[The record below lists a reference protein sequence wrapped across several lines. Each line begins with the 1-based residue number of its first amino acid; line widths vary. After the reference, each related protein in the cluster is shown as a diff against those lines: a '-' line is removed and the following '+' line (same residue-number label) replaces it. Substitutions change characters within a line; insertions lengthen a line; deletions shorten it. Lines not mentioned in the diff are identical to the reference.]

1 MKLMKRALL
10 LTVDS
15 NVGDL
20 RQEVEKMKGMT
31 LSAEP
36 GKKMGPFTEFTLTS
50 HDPALNWEDL
60 TWLKEVAG
68 NVPIYMKGVSSIEVS
83 HLSAQQLACFKEI
96 RGQTTLSVPIGRCC
110 WVWPPKCQLSAGSN
124 CIEAREFSSLTYRTS
139 A

>member
-1 MKLMKRALL
+1 M
-10 LTVDS
+10 TVDS

-31 LSAEP
+31 GPAEP

-68 NVPIYMKGVSSIEVS
+68 DVPIYMKGVASIEVGRKYRDQ
-83 HLSAQQLACFKEI
+83 ADK
-96 RGQTTLSVPIGRCC
+96 IGHPNSERA
-110 WVWPPKCQLSAGSN
+110 WSQGMHFVEPWW
-124 CIEAREFSSLTYRTS
+124 SST
-139 A
+139 

>member
-1 MKLMKRALL
+1 MQVSHELVWIVMTSRALL

-31 LSAEP
+31 GSAEP
-36 GKKMGPFTEFTLTS
+36 GKKMGAFTEFTLTS

-68 NVPIYMKGVSSIEVS
+68 DVPIYMKGVSSIEVS
-83 HLSAQQLACFKEI
+83 
-96 RGQTTLSVPIGRCC
+96 
-110 WVWPPKCQLSAGSN
+110 
-124 CIEAREFSSLTYRTS
+124 
-139 A
+139 

>member
-1 MKLMKRALL
+1 M
-10 LTVDS
+10 TVDS

-31 LSAEP
+31 GSAEP

-68 NVPIYMKGVSSIEVS
+68 DVPIYMKGVASIEVGRKYRDQ
-83 HLSAQQLACFKEI
+83 ADK
-96 RGQTTLSVPIGRCC
+96 IGHPNSETA
-110 WVWPPKCQLSAGSN
+110 WSQGMHFVEPWW
-124 CIEAREFSSLTYRTS
+124 SST
-139 A
+139 

>member
-1 MKLMKRALL
+1 MELMKRALL

-68 NVPIYMKGVSSIEVS
+68 DVPIYMKGVSSIEVS

-96 RGQTTLSVPIGRCC
+96 KRQTVTVPIGGCW
-110 WVWPPKCQLSAGSN
+110 WVWPP
-124 CIEAREFSSLTYRTS
+124 E
-139 A
+139 

>member
-1 MKLMKRALL
+1 MVVVGESILKAIMGLTRRALL

-60 TWLKEVAG
+60 NWLKEVAG
-68 NVPIYMKGVSSIEVS
+68 DVPIYMKGVSSIEVS
-83 HLSAQQLACFKEI
+83 KHRGVKSDKQDIRLAKAHGVKGCILSNHGGRQLD
-96 RGQTTLSVPIGRCC
+96 R
-110 WVWPPKCQLSAGSN
+110 
-124 CIEAREFSSLTYRTS
+124 
-139 A
+139 

>member
-1 MKLMKRALL
+1 MVVVGESILEAIMGLTRRALL

-60 TWLKEVAG
+60 KWLKDVAG
-68 NVPIYMKGVSSIEVS
+68 DVPIYMKGVSSIEVS
-83 HLSAQQLACFKEI
+83 CLRHQS
-96 RGQTTLSVPIGRCC
+96 
-110 WVWPPKCQLSAGSN
+110 
-124 CIEAREFSSLTYRTS
+124 
-139 A
+139 

>member
-1 MKLMKRALL
+1 VSSVWKCFMELMKRALL

-68 NVPIYMKGVSSIEVS
+68 DVPIYMKGVSSIEVS

-96 RGQTTLSVPIGRCC
+96 KRQTVTVPIGGCW
-110 WVWPPKCQLSAGSN
+110 WVWPP
-124 CIEAREFSSLTYRTS
+124 E
-139 A
+139 

>member
-1 MKLMKRALL
+1 MALISRALL

-60 TWLKEVAG
+60 AWLKEVAG
-68 NVPIYMKGVSSIEVS
+68 DVPIYMKGVSSIEVS
-83 HLSAQQLACFKEI
+83 HFSTLHLACFKEI
-96 RGQTTLSVPIGRCC
+96 KRHTVAVPIGEC
-110 WVWPPKCQLSAGSN
+110 WWAAPPKCQ
-124 CIEAREFSSLTYRTS
+124 RRQHWTV
-139 A
+139 

>member
-1 MKLMKRALL
+1 MELIKRALL

-68 NVPIYMKGVSSIEVS
+68 DVPIYMKGVSSIEVS
-83 HLSAQQLACFKEI
+83 ESLVPDLTI
-96 RGQTTLSVPIGRCC
+96 RIFV
-110 WVWPPKCQLSAGSN
+110 
-124 CIEAREFSSLTYRTS
+124 
-139 A
+139 

>member
-1 MKLMKRALL
+1 VSSVWKCFMELINRALL

-68 NVPIYMKGVSSIEVS
+68 DVPIYMKGVSSIEVS
-83 HLSAQQLACFKEI
+83 ESLVPDLTNRI
-96 RGQTTLSVPIGRCC
+96 SV
-110 WVWPPKCQLSAGSN
+110 
-124 CIEAREFSSLTYRTS
+124 
-139 A
+139 